1 MTFFDRLH
9 NGWDLGLQSIDVIK
23 NNKTLIFFP
32 IMSTISTLLIFLVI
46 STGAFAAFGFDIE
59 RVMNRAGSMQD
70 SPQVMSYVILFI
82 YYLIN
87 FTIVTFFNV
96 ALVYCARD
104 IFNGY
109 EVDHKEGIAFALSRI
124 GNILSWAMLAAT
136 VGIVLKIIEE
146 RVGVVGAFI
155 VGIIGVGFTIASFFV
170 IPVLVNEDVGPVDA
184 LKRSMDIV
192 KEKWGESIGANF
204 SFGVFYF
211 LGALLIAFPIG
222 YLAYKINPIIGI
234 SIGLL
239 IMFLISIVITAAQTV
254 FLTAVYQHVNDRSV
268 EYFQTGYLDGAF
280 RRN

>member
-1 MTFFDRLH
+1 MSIFDRLH

-32 IMSTISTLLIFLVI
+32 IISTISTLLIFMVI
-46 STGAFAAFGFDIE
+46 SAGAFAAFGFDVE
-59 RVMNRAGSMQD
+59 RVMNTAGSMED
-70 SPQVMSYVILFI
+70 SPQIMGYVILFI

-109 EVDHKEGIAFALSRI
+109 EVDHREGIAFAISRI
-124 GNILSWAMLAAT
+124 GNILSWAVLAAT
-136 VGIVLKIIEE
+136 VGVILKIIED
-146 RVGVVGAFI
+146 RVGAFGAF
-155 VGIIGVGFTIASFFV
+155 VVAIIGAGWTIASFFV
-170 IPVLVNEDVGPVDA
+170 IPVLVNEDIGPVDA
-184 LKRSMDIV
+184 VKRSMSIV

-204 SFGVFYF
+204 SFGIFYL
-211 LGALLIAFPIG
+211 LGALLIAFPIA
-222 YLAYKINPIIGI
+222 YLFYSMSPIVGI

-268 EYFQTGYLDGAF
+268 EYFQTGSLDNAF
-280 RRN
+280 GPK